1 MALSI
6 NTNVAALNAYRN
18 LNTTQ
23 NDLSKS
29 LEKLSS
35 GFRINRAADDAAGL
49 AISEGM
55 RSQIGG
61 VKMGIRNAQDGISV
75 VQTAEGALN
84 ETHSILQRMRD
95 LSVQSANSGSLNDE
109 AKSNIQT
116 EIGQLNS
123 ELTRIADTTTFNGKK
138 LLAGEY
144 KGNFQV
150 GANVGETISVDLT
163 KTAKGLGAEG
173 LGVDG
178 IDVSADNAGTKG
190 VTGGT
195 STAGTAATAAVTGTK
210 STYSMAFANDAA
222 VAAWVGASGSER
234 TDFEVNGEAVDLEDV
249 TTLDGLASAI
259 ASVSAA
265 NVTAV
270 ATTTGIT
277 ITAAANGDEAVEVEV
292 ASADAGGTSVVG
304 TDDTA
309 LSAGTKSGYTATLD
323 LSDLSG
329 IVSLGDKSLDL
340 GSVLSGLA
348 DDATDAD
355 KATALQSALVEKF
368 GAGQTVGSDGA
379 LSLTAAAVGTDE
391 FSVKGLTGAEDA
403 IAKIDEA
410 IKTVSTTRSDLGA
423 VQNRFEHTINNLNV
437 AVENMS
443 ASESRIRD
451 TDMAAESL
459 SFTRS
464 QILSQ
469 AGTAMLAQAKS
480 VPQGVL
486 QLLQ

>member
-61 VKMGIRNAQDGISV
+61 IKMGVRNAQDGISL

-95 LSVQSANSGSLNDE
+95 LSVQASNSGSLNAD
-109 AKSNIQT
+109 AKTNIQT
-116 EIGQLNS
+116 EVNQLNS
-123 ELTRIADTTTFNGKK
+123 ELTRIADTTKFNGSR
-138 LLAGEY
+138 LLDGTY
-144 KGNFQV
+144 SSGTFQV
-150 GANVGETISVDLT
+150 GANAGETITVNLSGT
-163 KTAKGLGAEG
+163 GMSAAGLGTTA
-173 LGVDG
+173 
-178 IDVSADNAGTKG
+178 IN
-190 VTGGT
+190 VTGTAVGAT
-195 STAGTAATAAVTGTK
+195 TAAVVNAVAGTAGTVTTASTGGSDLATAAG
-210 STYSMAFANDAA
+210 FD
-222 VAAWVGASGSER
+222 
-234 TDFEVNGEAVDLEDV
+234 DLNG
-249 TTLDGLASAI
+249 
-259 ASVSAA
+259 
-265 NVTAV
+265 
-270 ATTTGIT
+270 T
-277 ITAAANGDEAVEVEV
+277 IT
-292 ASADAGGTSVVG
+292 VG
-304 TDDTA
+304 
-309 LSAGTKSGYTATLD
+309 S
-323 LSDLSG
+323 
-329 IVSLGDKSLDL
+329 KSLDL
-340 GSVLSGLA
+340 STIKYAAPNGTTDVADRTTVLQNAVTAAFGSDIASATVTGSTLVVTGKTPAAGATASAVAAASVTFTQASGA
-348 DDATDAD
+348 SEAIGIID
-355 KATALQSALVEKF
+355 KAIT
-368 GAGQTVGSDGA
+368 
-379 LSLTAAAVGTDE
+379 
-391 FSVKGLTGAEDA
+391 
-403 IAKIDEA
+403 
-410 IKTVSTTRSDLGA
+410 TVSSTRSNLGA

-437 AVENMS
+437 AVENLT

-451 TDMAAESL
+451 TDMASEMI

-480 VPQGVL
+480 IPQGVL